1 MQVINCISI
10 IRFIQ
15 FIREPLA
22 KAFTRNY
29 VLPEKLTD
37 PKFTYGNE
45 TAFNDYNAKDVIAP
59 NDV

>member
-1 MQVINCISI
+1 MPAINCMSLIC
-10 IRFIQ
+10 FIQ

-29 VLPEKLTD
+29 VLPERLTD
-37 PKFTYGNE
+37 PNFTYGNE
-45 TAFNDYNAKDVIAP
+45 TDFNDYNAKDVIAP